1 MICRPHAGG
10 WLFISQPAHAWMAG
24 ELAAAW
30 GNARFATPS
39 PKEGVVLATRLH
51 DIGWLSWDAQ
61 PRLEND
67 GLPVNFLATT
77 LDETLP
83 IWRLA
88 VKWVQMMNPF
98 AALLVS
104 MHASTIYDLRLE
116 RGSDQPEKRA
126 EVQNALQEHKR
137 LQAKL
142 RQDLAQSSLYS
153 KAIEPERLNFTYRWL
168 RVCDLMS
175 LAVLAGVFAPD
186 GQIEQVPARAESEL
200 TTIDYRR
207 HDPFTLE
214 ITPWPFARS
223 DIQLSVLARAVDQ
236 KRFEDQEA
244 YHVALAQA
252 AWQPLPVTLRQ
263 LS

>member
-39 PKEGVVLATRLH
+39 PREGVVLATRLH
-51 DIGWLSWDAQ
+51 DIGWFSWDAQ

-88 VKWVQMMNPF
+88 VKWVQMMNPY

-104 MHASTIYDLRLE
+104 MHASTIYGLRLQ
-116 RGSDQPEKRA
+116 RGSDPSENRA
-126 EVQNALQEHKR
+126 EVENALQEHKR

-142 RQDLAQSSLYS
+142 RQDLAQNSLYG
-153 KAIEPERLNFTYRWL
+153 KAIEPERLNFIYRWL
-168 RVCDLMS
+168 RVCDLIS
-175 LAVLAGVFAPD
+175 LAILAGVFAPE

-207 HDPFTLE
+207 QDPFTLE

-236 KRFEDQEA
+236 KRFQDQDA
-244 YHVALAQA
+244 YHAALAQA